1 MQNLTLHDIHYTE
14 LDPVTMTW
22 CATAEVRAHHHYHNQ
37 KTNTCLSAPQI
48 AYNQRQLQ
56 RTGVRLLLQAL
67 LKKLAINDSLDESSF
82 PYRLIDSQYYVCFS
96 HTSSSNKNAA
106 HIQNDR
112 KDSDIPSIKVAVII
126 NSHRASGID
135 IEINTVKWLVAQ
147 RFYHPKELTILQTMS
162 LIQRDYVIKY
172 LWQIKESFI
181 KIHQYT
187 LAQGLGMDYSA
198 VIGDLIKSFEDNLPV
213 LVMTDDDNSSYRIAS
228 IDSQQTI
235 IVY

>member
-22 CATAEVRAHHHYHNQ
+22 CATAEVRAPHSYHNQ
-37 KTNTCLSAPQI
+37 KINTCLSAPQI

-67 LKKLAINDSLDESSF
+67 LEKLTITDSLDESSF

-96 HTSSSNKNAA
+96 HTSGSNKNAA

-135 IEINTVKWLVAQ
+135 IEINAVKWLVAQ
-147 RFYHPKELTILQTMS
+147 RFYHPKELAILQTM
-162 LIQRDYVIKY
+162 LLTQRNHVIKY

-198 VIGDLIKSFEDNLPV
+198 IIADLVKQSTDNLS
-213 LVMTDDDNSSYRIAS
+213 LLTITDDTSGYRIAA
-228 IDSQQTI
+228 IHSQQTVI
-235 IVY
+235 IY

>member
-1 MQNLTLHDIHYTE
+1 MLHDIHYTE

-22 CATAEVRAHHHYHNQ
+22 CATAEVRASHYYHNQ
-37 KTNTCLSAPQI
+37 KTNTCLSTPQI

-56 RTGVRLLLQAL
+56 RAGVRLLLESL
-67 LKKLAINDSLDESSF
+67 LKKLAIIDTLDESSF
-82 PYRLIDSQYYVCFS
+82 PYRLIQSQYYVCFS
-96 HTSSSNKNAA
+96 HSSGSSKNAT

-112 KDSDIPSIKVAVII
+112 EESDIPSIKVAVVI
-126 NSHRASGID
+126 NSHHASGID

-147 RFYHPKELTILQTMS
+147 RFYHPKELAILQTM
-162 LIQRDYVIKY
+162 LLTQRNHVIKY

-198 VIGDLIKSFEDNLPV
+198 IIADLIKQSMDNLS
-213 LVMTDDDNSSYRIAS
+213 LLTITDDTSGYRITA
-228 IDSQQTI
+228 IPSQQTI

>member
-22 CATAEVRAHHHYHNQ
+22 CATAEVRAPHSYHNQ
-37 KTNTCLSAPQI
+37 KKNTCLSAPQI

-56 RTGVRLLLQAL
+56 RMGVRLLLQAL
-67 LKKLAINDSLDESSF
+67 LEKLTITDSLDESSF
-82 PYRLIDSQYYVCFS
+82 PYRLIDSQNYVCFS
-96 HTSSSNKNAA
+96 HTSGHSEIAT

-112 KDSDIPSIKVAVII
+112 EDSDIPYIKVAVII
-126 NSHRASGID
+126 NSNRAAGID
-135 IEINTVKWLVAQ
+135 IELNTVKWQVAQ
-147 RFYHPKELTILQTMS
+147 RFYHPKELTILQSMS
-162 LIQRDYVIKY
+162 LTQRNHVIKY

-198 VIGDLIKSFEDNLPV
+198 VIPNLIKQPIENLPLLMINDV
-213 LVMTDDDNSSYRIAS
+213 NNDYRITAIS
-228 IDSQQTI
+228 SQQTI

>member
-1 MQNLTLHDIHYTE
+1 MQNLTLDDIHYTE

-22 CATAEVRAHHHYHNQ
+22 CATAQVRAVHSCHNQ
-37 KTNTCLSAPQI
+37 HTDTHLSAPQI

-67 LKKLAINDSLDESSF
+67 LKKLTISDSLDESSF
-82 PYRLIDSQYYVCFS
+82 PYQLTDSQYYVCFS
-96 HTSSSNKNAA
+96 HTSGHSKNATR
-106 HIQNDR
+106 IKYDR
-112 KDSDIPSIKVAVII
+112 ENTDIPYIKVAVII
-126 NSHRASGID
+126 NSDRASGVD
-135 IEINTVKWLVAQ
+135 IEINTVKWVVAQ
-147 RFYHPKELTILQTMS
+147 RFYHSNEMAILQT
-162 LIQRDYVIKY
+162 LPIIKRNNTVKL

-198 VIGDLIKSFEDNLPV
+198 VIPNLIKQRIENLPLLTIHDV
-213 LVMTDDDNSSYRIAS
+213 TSDYCIATIS
-228 IDSQQTI
+228 SQQII

>member
-1 MQNLTLHDIHYTE
+1 MQNLTLDDIHYTE

-56 RTGVRLLLQAL
+56 RTGVRFLLQAL
-67 LKKLAINDSLDESSF
+67 LEKLTISDSLDESGF

-96 HTSSSNKNAA
+96 HTSGHSEIAT

-112 KDSDIPSIKVAVII
+112 EDSDIPYIKVAVII
-126 NSHRASGID
+126 NSNRATGID

-147 RFYHPKELTILQTMS
+147 RFYHPKELTILQSM
-162 LIQRDYVIKY
+162 
-172 LWQIKESFI
+172 
-181 KIHQYT
+181 
-187 LAQGLGMDYSA
+187 
-198 VIGDLIKSFEDNLPV
+198 
-213 LVMTDDDNSSYRIAS
+213 
-228 IDSQQTI
+228 
-235 IVY
+235 

>member
-1 MQNLTLHDIHYTE
+1 MQNLMLDDIHYTE

-22 CATAEVRAHHHYHNQ
+22 CATAQVRAHSCHNQ
-37 KTNTCLSAPQI
+37 QTDTHLSVPQI

-56 RTGVRLLLQAL
+56 RMSVRLLLQAL
-67 LKKLAINDSLDESSF
+67 LKKLTISDSLDESSF

-96 HTSSSNKNAA
+96 HTSCHSKNATR
-106 HIQNDR
+106 IQNDR
-112 KDSDIPSIKVAVII
+112 EESDIPSIKVAVVI

-147 RFYHPKELTILQTMS
+147 RFYHPEELTILQTMP
-162 LIQRDYVIKY
+162 LLQRDYVIKY

-198 VIGDLIKSFEDNLPV
+198 IIADLVKQSTDNLS
-213 LVMTDDDNSSYRIAS
+213 LLTITDDTSGYRIAA
-228 IDSQQTI
+228 IDSQQTVI
-235 IVY
+235 IY

>member
-82 PYRLIDSQYYVCFS
+82 PYRLIDSQYYVSFS
-96 HTSSSNKNAA
+96 HTSGHSEIAT

-112 KDSDIPSIKVAVII
+112 EESDIPSIKVAVVI

-147 RFYHPKELTILQTMS
+147 RFYHPEELTILQTMP
-162 LIQRDYVIKY
+162 LLQRDYVIKY

-198 VIGDLIKSFEDNLPV
+198 IIADLVKQSTDNLS
-213 LVMTDDDNSSYRIAS
+213 LLTITDDTSGYRIAA
-228 IDSQQTI
+228 IDSQQTVI
-235 IVY
+235 IY

>member
-22 CATAEVRAHHHYHNQ
+22 CATAEVRASHYYHNQ
-37 KTNTCLSAPQI
+37 KTNTYLSASQV

-82 PYRLIDSQYYVCFS
+82 PYRLIDRQYYVCFS

-112 KDSDIPSIKVAVII
+112 EDSHIPSIKVAVII
-126 NSHRASGID
+126 NNHRASGID
-135 IEINTVKWLVAQ
+135 IEINTVKWQIAQ
-147 RFYHPKELTILQTMS
+147 RFYHPKELIILQTMS
-162 LIQRDYVIKY
+162 LIQRNHTIKY

-198 VIGDLIKSFEDNLPV
+198 IIADLIKQSTDNLP
-213 LVMTDDDNSSYRIAS
+213 LLTIADDASGYRISA

>member
-14 LDPVTMTW
+14 LDSVTMTW
-22 CATAEVRAHHHYHNQ
+22 CATAEVRASHCYHTQ
-37 KTNTCLSAPQI
+37 ITNTCLSAPQI

-82 PYRLIDSQYYVCFS
+82 PYRLIDRQYYVCFS
-96 HTSSSNKNAA
+96 HSSGNSKSAA

-112 KDSDIPSIKVAVII
+112 EDSDIPSIKVAVII

-147 RFYHPKELTILQTMS
+147 RFYHPKELITLQTMS
-162 LIQRDYVIKY
+162 LIQRNHTIKY

-198 VIGDLIKSFEDNLPV
+198 VIADLIKQPTDNLS
-213 LVMTDDDNSSYRIAS
+213 LLTITNDTSGYRIAT
-228 IDSQQTI
+228 IHSQQTI

>member
-1 MQNLTLHDIHYTE
+1 MQNLTLHDIQYTE

-22 CATAEVRAHHHYHNQ
+22 CATAEVRASHCYYTQ
-37 KTNTCLSAPQI
+37 ITNTCLSAPQI

-82 PYRLIDSQYYVCFS
+82 PYRLIDRQHYVCFS
-96 HTSSSNKNAA
+96 HTSAHSKIAA
-106 HIQNDR
+106 GIQNDR
-112 KDSDIPSIKVAVII
+112 EDSDMPSIKVAVII

-135 IEINTVKWLVAQ
+135 IEIKAVKWLVAQ

-162 LIQRDYVIKY
+162 LIQRDHVIKY

-198 VIGDLIKSFEDNLPV
+198 IIPKLIEVPKNNVNL
-213 LVMTDDDNSSYRIAS
+213 LTITDDTSGYRIAA
-228 IDSQQTI
+228 IDSQQTVI
-235 IVY
+235 IY

>member
-22 CATAEVRAHHHYHNQ
+22 CATAQVRAVHSYHNQ
-37 KTNTCLSAPQI
+37 QTNTHLSAPQI

-67 LKKLAINDSLDESSF
+67 LKKLAITDSLDESGF

-96 HTSSSNKNAA
+96 HTSGHSEIAT

-112 KDSDIPSIKVAVII
+112 EDSDIPYIKVAVII
-126 NSHRASGID
+126 NSNRAAGID
-135 IEINTVKWLVAQ
+135 IELNTVKWQVAQ
-147 RFYHPKELTILQTMS
+147 RFYHPKELAILQAMS
-162 LIQRDYVIKY
+162 LTERNTIIKY
-172 LWQIKESFI
+172 LWQMKESSI

-198 VIGDLIKSFEDNLPV
+198 IIPDLIKQTTDSLS
-213 LVMTDDDNSSYRIAS
+213 LLTITDDASGYRIAA

-235 IVY
+235 IVC